1 MADKRKEMKIRAWA
15 DNGAATVKAI
25 VFHQMETGLR
35 KDKATGK
42 KIPAHFIEEL
52 TCEHNGKT
60 VLTCLWGPGVS
71 KNPFLSFR
79 LKNAKQGDKLKL
91 SWVDN
96 KGEKDV
102 AEAEIK

>member
-1 MADKRKEMKIRAWA
+1 MAKRKVKIRAWQSG
-15 DNGAATVKAI
+15 DRTTVKAI
-25 VFHQMETGLR
+25 LFHPMETGLR

-42 KIPAHFIEEL
+42 AIPAHYITEVK
-52 TCEHNGKT
+52 CEHKGQN

-79 LKNAKQGDKLKL
+79 FKGGKTGDDLKI

-96 KGEKDV
+96 KGESGSATAKV
-102 AEAEIK
+102 G

>member
-1 MADKRKEMKIRAWA
+1 MAKKKMKIRAWMSG
-15 DNGAATVKAI
+15 DRATVKAI
-25 VFHQMETGLR
+25 LFHPMETGLR

-42 KIPAHFIEEL
+42 VIPAHYITEVK
-52 TCEHNGKT
+52 CEHKGKS

-79 LKNAKQGDKLKL
+79 FKGAKKGDSLKI

-96 KGEKDV
+96 KGES
-102 AEAEIK
+102 ASTTANIG